1 MRDVKRCSFE
11 LKSLCGTRPH
21 PCGFGKSAVEAHSLK
36 TKTAQTDKPVENQER
51 REFSDV
57 AELSLTDNYTLY
69 SV

>member
-1 MRDVKRCSFE
+1 MV
-11 LKSLCGTRPH
+11 H